1 MNDFF
6 SVENDVL
13 FHIFILLWLFWI
25 LKPETLWF
33 YHINY
38 SALDVTLLIVSL
50 DSRKYEHVIWSYPRR
65 KYCKY
70 LQPVLTKITEKERR
84 VQLRISFR
92 YLLMNLKD
100 NYLLKRLLKLKA
112 NTLLTIRKNFS
123 LKNETSTCRDV
134 ITLHVLTKNGD
145 HMMYGSWYMDWNR
158 QISLSFWDIFCSFT
172 PSLSSRLTIKKIKK
186 NPNNTILLS
195 FCACVL

>member
-25 LKPETLWF
+25 LKPQTLWF

-50 DSRKYEHVIWSYPRR
+50 DSRKYEHVIWSYPRTR
-65 KYCKY
+65 YCKY

-92 YLLMNLKD
+92 HLLMNLKD

-123 LKNETSTCRDV
+123 LKKWNKHLQRCYHFTCSYQKWWSYDV
-134 ITLHVLTKNGD
+134 WFLIYGLKQTDFFVILGHFLFFYTL
-145 HMMYGSWYMDWNR
+145 
-158 QISLSFWDIFCSFT
+158 SLFS
-172 PSLSSRLTIKKIKK
+172 
-186 NPNNTILLS
+186 PNNQENKKKS
-195 FCACVL
+195 Q